1 MFDLVYAKLT
11 DPQFLLS
18 VLVAIATMATIVT
31 VAMPLIE
38 TDTLAQRM
46 KAVATERERIRARAV
61 QPVEM
66 ARHRTGKGTDGDGRL
81 SWPPGGSGVSL
92 FPSGYA
98 GP

>member
-18 VLVAIATMATIVT
+18 VLVAIATMAKIVT

-46 KAVATERERIRARAV
+46 KTVATERERIRVRERERLLADK
-61 QPVEM
+61 
-66 ARHRTGKGTDGDGRL
+66 GKANLRQE
-81 SWPPGGSGVSL
+81 PKPI
-92 FPSGYA
+92 
-98 GP
+98 